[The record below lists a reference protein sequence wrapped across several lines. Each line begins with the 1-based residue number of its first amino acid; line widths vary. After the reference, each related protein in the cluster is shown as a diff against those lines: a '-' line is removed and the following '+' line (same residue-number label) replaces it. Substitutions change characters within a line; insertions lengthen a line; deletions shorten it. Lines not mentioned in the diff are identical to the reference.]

1 MQKCVSEFEEIYLGS
16 KVCNP
21 QVTSSVEP
29 VGERQKQD
37 VWVPNVMWTSSL
49 LQGCKV
55 HLTNMCKT
63 TQGQGKNALKYIK
76 KTSTTNAQM
85 LIRQHA
91 HMGIFF
97 PAELSEFALQFYNWN
112 PKVCQFIITSTHS
125 HIHTVSC
132 LGISM
137 SGTAAKITAQKPFGE
152 LLGLFARRHV
162 DTCLWRERKRA
173 EGSSRGDTE
182 ETQTVKKMKIR
193 EERQKGKACKT
204 EREKQS
210 QRWKRQRAL
219 LWSKCAA
226 SFKHLL
232 FLLQLNE
239 HITSSAKLS
248 VTHTHTCAQSFKSQQ
263 VALMLSPFLEK
274 ILQDDTRWLLQTHS
288 CRESCSSI
296 YGEQCCI

>member
-1 MQKCVSEFEEIYLGS
+1 MWCEHQACCKDVRSTWQTCVKPL
-16 KVCNP
+16 K
-21 QVTSSVEP
+21 
-29 VGERQKQD
+29 
-37 VWVPNVMWTSSL
+37 
-49 LQGCKV
+49 
-55 HLTNMCKT
+55 
-63 TQGQGKNALKYIK
+63 GKEKMHWNISK
-76 KTSTTNAQM
+76 KTSTTNALM
-85 LIRQHA
+85 LNRQHA

-137 SGTAAKITAQKPFGE
+137 NGTAAKMTAQKPFGE

-248 VTHTHTCAQSFKSQQ
+248 VTHTHTHMCTELQITTGSINVES
-263 VALMLSPFLEK
+263 LSGEDPA
-274 ILQDDTRWLLQTHS
+274 RWYQMTTSNSLL
-288 CRESCSSI
+288 
-296 YGEQCCI
+296 